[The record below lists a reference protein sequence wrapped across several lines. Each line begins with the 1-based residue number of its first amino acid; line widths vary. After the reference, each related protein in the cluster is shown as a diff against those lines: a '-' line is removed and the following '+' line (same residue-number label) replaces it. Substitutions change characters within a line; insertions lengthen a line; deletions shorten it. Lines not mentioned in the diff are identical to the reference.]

1 MEWDP
6 SSAIPVSSIAEEYRV
21 VGQARCPCG
30 GRLRVIRQALLL
42 HEQRP
47 YDLLEAV
54 CVECGQRQE
63 YLFDIGAFFGKTL
76 WKDHEEEAD
85 ANP

>member
-1 MEWDP
+1 
-6 SSAIPVSSIAEEYRV
+6 
-21 VGQARCPCG
+21 
-30 GRLRVIRQALLL
+30 LRVIRQALLL